1 MNDTRFYMQVFCS
14 TILRFY
20 LYRKEKVALARGEEK
35 MRIKGV
41 VKLEQKRRVHNMMQS
56 KHEPRGEGNFEN
68 SNQTFSMRYKS

>member
-1 MNDTRFYMQVFCS
+1 MNGTRFYMQVFCS

-56 KHEPRGEGNFEN
+56 KHEPLGEGNFEN